1 MPRKGQAATSP
12 SRYMTLADVAQELQL
27 SVESVRAKVLAGEL
41 AGADVGNGSERQ
53 VLRVQRKAFDAY
65 CERIE
70 AEAARR
76 FKVAA

>member
-1 MPRKGQAATSP
+1 MSKS
-12 SRYMTLADVAQELQL
+12 SRYMTLSDVAAELQI
-27 SVESVRAKVLAGEL
+27 SVESVRAKVLSGEL
-41 AGADVGNGSERQ
+41 AGADVGNGTQRQ

-76 FKVAA
+76 FKAAA